1 MPHAFAERLTLE
13 FSVIREGS
21 IEMPLGRIVVG
32 KQTLLDFGDEFD
44 EVAELIDAAIS
55 VASQDQLLPAEFP
68 RNAIPLF
75 TEFRK
80 KTQGIRDAYSFKPV
94 TENKPPLAPSKRV
107 DVWWNGRK
115 RLLRIW
121 RI

>member
-1 MPHAFAERLTLE
+1 
-13 FSVIREGS
+13 
-21 IEMPLGRIVVG
+21 MPLGRIVVG

-55 VASQDQLLPAEFP
+55 VASQDQLFPAEFP

-80 KTQGIRDAYSFKPV
+80 DPRHQRCLFVQARNR
-94 TENKPPLAPSKRV
+94 E
-107 DVWWNGRK
+107 
-115 RLLRIW
+115 
-121 RI
+121 